1 MLIQVSYADN
11 RYDYVKESRLDDL
24 IASRKVVRFRRSTG
38 WVTVGV
44 DLIRGSKIGF
54 FGHSGAD
61 RRAAKAGW

>member
-44 DLIRGSKIGF
+44 DSIRGSKIGY
-54 FGHSGAD
+54 GHSGAD